1 MYTKMK
7 QHAISDS
14 KLVSLY
20 IQGDEQ
26 AFEELVNRHKTKIFT
41 TILLIVKDHC
51 IAEDLL
57 QDTFIKAVKT
67 IKSGKY
73 NEQGKFLPWISR
85 IAHNLA
91 IDYFRKDKRYP
102 TVLLEE
108 GTNLLNT
115 LNFAEDSIESSQIR
129 KETHSKLRVL
139 IQQLPEKQREVLIMR
154 HYAEMSF
161 QEIANATNVSVNT
174 ALGRMRYALINLR
187 KQMKKYKLTYDKNLY
202 PS

>member
-1 MYTKMK
+1 MK
-7 QHAISDS
+7 QNTISDS

-20 IQGDEQ
+20 NQGDEK
-26 AFEELVNRHKTKIFT
+26 AFEELVNRYKTKIFT
-41 TILLIVKDHC
+41 TILLIVKDHY

-57 QDTFIKAVKT
+57 QDTFIKALKT
-67 IKSGKY
+67 IKKGKY
-73 NEQGKFLPWISR
+73 NEQGKFLPWIVR

-91 IDYFRKDKRYP
+91 IDYFRKERRYP
-102 TVLLEE
+102 TVVLEE

-115 LNFAEDSIESSQIR
+115 LNFAEDSIESAQIK
-129 KETHSKLRVL
+129 KETYSKLRIL
-139 IQQLPEKQREVLIMR
+139 IQKLPEKQREVLIMR

-187 KQMKKYKLTYDKNLY
+187 KQMKKYKIRYDKDIY
-202 PS
+202 PR